1 MDNNKKVVAV
11 SGYFNPVHSGHLDL
25 FFAAKALGDE
35 LVVILNSDEQVK
47 LKGSSPFMDEQ
58 ERARIVLALK
68 PVDRVFLSIDKDKT
82 VCESL
87 KAARPDIFANGGDRK
102 GENDIPELAVCRELG
117 IEMIF
122 NVGGDKTQSS
132 SWLINKVKNA

>member
-1 MDNNKKVVAV
+1 MDNNKKVVVV

-47 LKGSSPFMDEQ
+47 IKGSNPFMDEQ
-58 ERARIVLALK
+58 ERARIVGAFK

-87 KAARPDIFANGGDRK
+87 RAVHPDIFANGGDRK
-102 GENDIPELAVCRELG
+102 GENDIPELVVCRELG

-122 NVGGDKTQSS
+122 NVGGGKTQSS